1 MPGKYENVMYII
13 SNYHESKTGKV
24 FNGPLKP
31 CASTKIDQTHLD
43 ISISFN
49 AISLSMQQIYKIT
62 LFCQLCVSFLIEIS
76 GFLDFL
82 LFFPTVCGWM
92 CRESRSED
100 HVVHLYCLCMSVCS
114 TCSWCQAMWNGWDD
128 GWRWLATTCHVRTQ
142 HSYTLHY
149 SEEGVGYQ
157 GGYLDVTQFRRARGQ
172 LPLPVKIE

>member
-1 MPGKYENVMYII
+1 MHII
-13 SNYHESKTGKV
+13 SNHRSKNRKG
-24 FNGPLKP
+24 FSWFPLTMCFYKNWSNSP
-31 CASTKIDQTHLD
+31 GYFTILQCYCFYVA
-43 ISISFN
+43 
-49 AISLSMQQIYKIT
+49 IYKIT
-62 LFCQLCVSFLIEIS
+62 LFCQLCVSFLIKIS